1 VTQIGPQAKAIRT
14 ARGES
19 QEQVARR
26 ADIST
31 ATYSR
36 IEKGLNEPSLA
47 TLRRLAGALEVSIDE
62 LVGGPIKAA
71 S

>member
-1 VTQIGPQAKAIRT
+1 MSQIGHHARRLRL

-19 QEQVARR
+19 QETIARR

-36 IEKGLNEPSLA
+36 IENGHNEPNLE
-47 TLRRLAGALEVSIDE
+47 TLRRLAGALEVSLDE
-62 LVGGPIKAA
+62 LAGGPIKAA
-71 S
+71 

>member
-1 VTQIGPQAKAIRT
+1 VTQIGQRAKALRT
-14 ARGES
+14 ERGES
-19 QEQVARR
+19 QEAVARR

-36 IEKGLNEPSLA
+36 IEKGLNEPSLE
-47 TLRRLAGALEVSIDE
+47 TLRRLAGALDVSIDD

-71 S
+71 

>member
-1 VTQIGPQAKAIRT
+1 VTQIGQRAKALRT
-14 ARGES
+14 ERGES
-19 QEQVARR
+19 QETVARR

-36 IEKGLNEPSLA
+36 IEKGLNEPSLE
-47 TLRRLAGALEVSIDE
+47 TLRRLAGALDVSIDD

-71 S
+71 

>member
-1 VTQIGPQAKAIRT
+1 MTQIGQRAKALRT
-14 ARGES
+14 ERGES
-19 QEQVARR
+19 QEAVARR

-36 IEKGLNEPSLA
+36 IEKGLNEPSLE
-47 TLRRLAGALEVSIDE
+47 TLRRLAGALDVSIDD

-71 S
+71 